1 MVPKEPQSKV
11 PYFDPQ
17 IPLLRVGVEGRK
29 FLCVARTSDPCRL
42 TLLGQLPELVAFRAI
57 LHTRR
62 TPTSPQT
69 YVQRGIGL
77 LLLQLQIPML
87 QGQDS
92 SLPAMEPTRPT
103 HKGGVT
109 VLRQLEAARVYVPPC
124 LLSEFASQYSDPFLC
139 AGNRKNRNTGNRN
152 WALWP
157 FCTGNGNGG
166 ATARGTA
173 RGNTK
178 FGAKT
183 GTGYGI
189 EGALALL
196 DRKRK
201 WWHHLTSCTT

>member
-1 MVPKEPQSKV
+1 MTHK
-11 PYFDPQ
+11 F
-17 IPLLRVGVEGRK
+17 PLLRVGVEGRK
-29 FLCVARTSDPCRL
+29 FLCVARTSDSCSLP
-42 TLLGQLPELVAFRAI
+42 LLGQLPEVVAFRAI

-109 VLRQLEAARVYVPPC
+109 VLGQLEAARVYVPPC

-139 AGNRKNRNTGNRN
+139 AGKPEYRKQR
-152 WALWP
+152 WVLS
-157 FCTGNGNGG
+157 
-166 ATARGTA
+166 
-173 RGNTK
+173 
-178 FGAKT
+178 
-183 GTGYGI
+183 
-189 EGALALL
+189 LAAPETEMVAPLHVEVPNFAPKPEP
-196 DRKRK
+196 DME
-201 WWHHLTSCTT
+201 

>member
-1 MVPKEPQSKV
+1 MPS
-11 PYFDPQ
+11 D
-17 IPLLRVGVEGRK
+17 IIGSA
-29 FLCVARTSDPCRL
+29 ARTCRL
-42 TLLGQLPELVAFRAI
+42 RAI

-109 VLRQLEAARVYVPPC
+109 VLGQLEAARVYVPPC

-139 AGNRKNRNTGNRN
+139 AGNRKTGIPETALGPLALLHRKRKWWRHCVWKCLNLRQNRNRIWNRGRFSPN
-152 WALWP
+152 W
-157 FCTGNGNGG
+157 TGNGNGG
-166 ATARGTA
+166 ATA

-196 DRKRK
+196 NRKRK

>member
-1 MVPKEPQSKV
+1 MTHK
-11 PYFDPQ
+11 F
-17 IPLLRVGVEGRK
+17 PLLRVGVEGRK
-29 FLCVARTSDPCRL
+29 FLCVARTSDPCSL

-69 YVQRGIGL
+69 YVQRGIEL

-87 QGQDS
+87 QEQKKFP
-92 SLPAMEPTRPT
+92 LPAMEPTRPT

-139 AGNRKNRNTGNRN
+139 AGNRKPEYRKPEYRKQH

-157 FCTGNGNGG
+157 CCTGNGNGG
-166 ATARGTA
+166 ATARGSA
-173 RGNTK
+173 
-178 FGAKT
+178 
-183 GTGYGI
+183 
-189 EGALALL
+189 
-196 DRKRK
+196 
-201 WWHHLTSCTT
+201 

>member
-1 MVPKEPQSKV
+1 M
-11 PYFDPQ
+11 
-17 IPLLRVGVEGRK
+17 
-29 FLCVARTSDPCRL
+29 
-42 TLLGQLPELVAFRAI
+42 GQLPELVAFRAI

-139 AGNRKNRNTGNRN
+139 AGNRKTGIPET
-152 WALWP
+152 ALGP
-157 FCTGNGNGG
+157 
-166 ATARGTA
+166 
-173 RGNTK
+173 
-178 FGAKT
+178 
-183 GTGYGI
+183 
-189 EGALALL
+189 LALL
-196 DRKRK
+196 HRKRK
-201 WWHHLTSCTT
+201 WWRPCTWKCLIWRQNRNRIWNRGRSSPIEPETEMVAPLDQLYHVTGNRIEGALLPNIRSWVDLYCSWSFDIFVTA